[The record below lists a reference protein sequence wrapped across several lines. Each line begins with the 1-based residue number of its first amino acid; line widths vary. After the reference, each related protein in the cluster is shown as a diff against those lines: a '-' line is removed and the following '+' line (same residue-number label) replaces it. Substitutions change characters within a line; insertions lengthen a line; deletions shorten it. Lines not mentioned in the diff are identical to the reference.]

1 MTTPEGQALV
11 QAIQAL
17 PAAFAAAE
25 QSQTQQLQTEL
36 DAANAALAG
45 EKQNHEDDL
54 AAATAAVQA
63 VAPAA
68 IQPAAS

>member
-1 MTTPEGQALV
+1 MTTTEGQALV

-25 QSQTQQLQTEL
+25 QSQTAQLQTQL
-36 DAANAALAG
+36 DAANTALAS
-45 EKQNHEDDL
+45 EKQDHQDDL

-63 VAPAA
+63 ATPAA
-68 IQPAAS
+68 TQPAAS